1 MKKIVCI
8 LLLFAALYMNIG
20 AQAAVNVFDP
30 FYEDLSVW
38 EGSGLIN
45 DAPIIR
51 PYPLQEIK
59 RILQIVIDT
68 GDAGQRRRA
77 EEYYNRFFGRVF
89 HFGGLS
95 EIAVKAPE
103 KQYELNLAPFMDLN
117 YTLHRLFTISAKVSV
132 FLTNKLFS
140 QALTPLFQYTKHDLA
155 DDGVFIGKFL
165 VLPVFNS
172 GIALGTPQYYVTAG
186 IARTNH
192 GPFYENSLFV
202 GSQAMHQGQ
211 FTFVV
216 NKEKWTYNQALL
228 TLTATS
234 DRGDNRRPGKFLA
247 IHSLNIRPL
256 PWLSFG
262 IVDTIIYG
270 NRFEPIYLLP
280 LSAFFIS
287 QGLYAFPDNSLIG
300 GTFTVKPIRG
310 LRLDGALY
318 ADDLGFN
325 EIVKFK
331 KDAKWRMSGQFG
343 VTYTMPNTHWFSFAD
358 LNYTFVFPY
367 TYTHFDGSSIG
378 VPNYQNYT
386 HNGVPLGSNLEPNS
400 DRILLKVQFK
410 PVYGLAVNVSNT
422 FIRHA
427 NVNESIT
434 DITMLKDYVSK
445 EYTTDGSTRNHAT
458 ITNDAGAKH
467 HAYLYANPFMRQ
479 QTVQYIN
486 QLALDVSCNLPILKS
501 GGYML
506 FKIGYVFEANI
517 NPGVRKNVYSPN
529 DRTKGWYEKNMKDI
543 VDRDGNV
550 GEAAIRKEAAR
561 QLDDWRKGAIGKQF
575 NHYIRLS
582 AEVAY

>member
-1 MKKIVCI
+1 MKKILCI
-8 LLLFAALYMNIG
+8 GLLFAALYVNIF
-20 AQAAVNVFDP
+20 AQAAVNIFDP
-30 FYEDLSVW
+30 FYEDLSIW

-45 DAPIIR
+45 DAPNIR

-59 RILQIVIDT
+59 RILQIVINT

-77 EEYYNRFFGRVF
+77 EEYYSRFFGRAF
-89 HFGGLS
+89 HFGGLA
-95 EIAVKAPE
+95 EVAVKAPE
-103 KQYELNLAPFMDLN
+103 KQYELNFAPFMDMN
-117 YTLHRLFTISAKVSV
+117 YTLHNLFTLSAKVSV

-172 GIALGTPQYYVTAG
+172 GIAVGTPQYYATAA

-192 GPFYENSLFV
+192 GPFYDHSPFV

-247 IHSLNIRPL
+247 IHSLTVRPL
-256 PWLSFG
+256 SWLSFG

-300 GTFTVKPIRG
+300 GTFTIKPIRG

-343 VTYTMPNTHWFSFAD
+343 VTYTMPKTHWFSFAD

-367 TYTHFDGSSIG
+367 TYTHFDGATIG
-378 VPNYQNYT
+378 VPNYQDYT
-386 HNGVPLGSNLEPNS
+386 HNGIPIGSNLEPNS

-410 PVYGLAVNVSNT
+410 PLYGLDVNVSNT

-427 NVNESIT
+427 NINESIT
-434 DITMLKDYVSK
+434 DIAILKDYVSK
-445 EYTTDGSTRNHAT
+445 KYTTDGSTHNHAT
-458 ITNDAGAKH
+458 ITNESGAKH

-479 QTVQYIN
+479 QTIQYIN
-486 QLALDVSCNLPILKS
+486 QLALDVSCHLPILKS

-506 FKIGYVFEANI
+506 FKLGYVFETNI
-517 NPGVRKNVYSPN
+517 NPGVRRNIYSPVPAMN
-529 DRTKGWYEKNMKDI
+529 GWNKKDI
-543 VDRDGNV
+543 KDMT
-550 GEAAIRKEAAR
+550 AAEIQAVQDKAAE
-561 QLDDWRKGAIGKQF
+561 QLADWRAKAIGKQF

>member
-1 MKKIVCI
+1 MTNEVMMKKLLCI
-8 LLLFAALYMNIG
+8 GLLFAALYVNIF
-20 AQAAVNVFDP
+20 AQAAVNIFDP
-30 FYEDLSVW
+30 FYEDLSIW
-38 EGSGLIN
+38 EGIGLIN
-45 DAPIIR
+45 DAPNIR

-77 EEYYNRFFGRVF
+77 EEYYNRFFGRAF
-89 HFGGLS
+89 HFGGLA
-95 EIAVKAPE
+95 EAAVRAPHKE
-103 KQYELNLAPFMDLN
+103 YELNFAPFMDIN
-117 YTLHRLFTISAKVSV
+117 YALHNLFTVSARVSV

-140 QALTPLFQYTKHDLA
+140 QALTPLFQYAKHDLA

-172 GIALGTPQYYVTAG
+172 GIALGTPQYYVTAS

-192 GPFYENSLFV
+192 GPFYGNSPFV

-234 DRGDNRRPGKFLA
+234 DRGNNPKPGKFLA
-247 IHSLNIRPL
+247 IHSLSIRPL
-256 PWLSFG
+256 PWLSVG

-300 GTFTVKPIRG
+300 GTFTIKPIRG

-331 KDAKWRMSGQFG
+331 KDAKWRMSGQFR
-343 VTYTMPNTHWFSFAD
+343 VTYTMPKTHWFSFAD

-367 TYTHFDGSSIG
+367 TYTHFDGPNIG

-400 DRILLKVQFK
+400 DRILLKVKFQ
-410 PVYGLAVNVSNT
+410 PLYGLDVNVSNT

-434 DITMLKDYVSK
+434 DIDILKDYVSK
-445 EYTTDGSTRNHAT
+445 RYTTDGSTRNHAT
-458 ITNDAGAKH
+458 ITNNDGAKH

-479 QTVQYIN
+479 QTIQYVN
-486 QLALDVSCNLPILKS
+486 QLALDVSCHLPIIKS

-506 FKIGYVFEANI
+506 FKLGYVFEANI
-517 NPGVRKNVYSPN
+517 NPGVRQNIYFA
-529 DRTKGWYEKNMKDI
+529 TKPEWYGKEVKKI
-543 VDRDGNV
+543 PG
-550 GEAAIRKEAAR
+550 GEAAIREEAAK
-561 QLDDWRKGAIGKQF
+561 QLNDWRAKAKGTQF

>member
-1 MKKIVCI
+1 MKKILCVG
-8 LLLFAALYMNIG
+8 LLFAALYMNIG

-30 FYEDLSVW
+30 FYEDLSIW

-45 DAPIIR
+45 DAPNIR
-51 PYPLQEIK
+51 PYPLQEIQ

-89 HFGGLS
+89 HFGGLA
-95 EIAVKAPE
+95 EIAVKAPQ
-103 KQYELNLAPFMDLN
+103 KQYELNLAPFMDIN
-117 YTLHRLFTISAKVSV
+117 YSLHRLFTISGRVSV
-132 FLTNKLFS
+132 FLTNKFFS
-140 QALTPLFQYTKHDLA
+140 QALTPLFQYSKYDLA
-155 DDGVFIGKFL
+155 DDGVFAGKFL
-165 VLPVFNS
+165 VLPVFNT
-172 GIALGTPQYYVTAG
+172 GIAFGTPQYYVTAG

-192 GPFYENSLFV
+192 GPFYDNSLFV

-228 TLTATS
+228 TLTAT
-234 DRGDNRRPGKFLA
+234 GDNGANHQPGKFLA

-270 NRFEPIYLLP
+270 KRFEPIYLLP
-280 LSAFFIS
+280 FSAFFIS
-287 QGLYAFPDNSLIG
+287 QGLYSFPDNSLIG
-300 GTFTVKPIRG
+300 GTFTIKPIRG

-325 EIVKFK
+325 EIIKFK

-343 VTYTMPNTHWFSFAD
+343 VSYTMPKTHWFSFVD

-400 DRILLKVQFK
+400 DRILLKLKFR
-410 PVYGLAVNVSNT
+410 PLYGLDINVSNT
-422 FIRHA
+422 FVRHA

-434 DITMLKDYVSK
+434 DPEILKNYISKDYI
-445 EYTTDGSTRNHAT
+445 TDGSTRNHAT
-458 ITNDAGAKH
+458 ITNDSGPIT

-479 QTVQYIN
+479 QTIQYVN
-486 QLALDVSCNLPILKS
+486 QLALDISCHLPILKS

-506 FKIGYVFEANI
+506 FKFGYVFEANI
-517 NPGVRKNVYSPN
+517 NPGVGQNIYKA
-529 DRTKGWYEKNMKDI
+529 TKSNWYGKKLSDI
-543 VDRDGNV
+543 TDDDGNT
-550 GEAAIRKEAAR
+550 GEVAIRKEAAR
-561 QLDDWRKGAIGKQF
+561 QLAGWRAKAIGKQF

-582 AEVAY
+582 AEFAY